1 MLTLNVICVVE
12 LITKLAGNKIAPVV
26 ELTNS
31 TVQPV
36 KKFVPA
42 STTVVAVLVTTPA
55 GEAEVIVGNPV
66 ITWSLAQAKTPLPL
80 VVNTCAFDPVL
91 IGRVKV

>member
-42 STTVVAVLVTTPA
+42 NTTEVTVLVTTAA
-55 GEAEVIVGNPV
+55 GVADVIVGKPV
-66 ITWSLAQAKTPLPL
+66 IT
-80 VVNTCAFDPVL
+80 
-91 IGRVKV
+91 